1 MIFLDSSFLISF
13 FAGKDRHHEKA
24 IKIAEKIE
32 NKEKIISKLVIAEV
46 ITILRLK
53 LKAKQVLEIY
63 SNLPENFTIIEDQKY
78 YNNAMNEFLKYNGNI
93 SFFDSMYLYLM
104 KKKGIHEIASF
115 DEDFDN
121 KYGIIRI
128 H

>member
-1 MIFLDSSFLISF
+1 
-13 FAGKDRHHEKA
+13 
-24 IKIAEKIE
+24 
-32 NKEKIISKLVIAEV
+32 
-46 ITILRLK
+46 
-53 LKAKQVLEIY
+53 
-63 SNLPENFTIIEDQKY
+63 
-78 YNNAMNEFLKYNGNI
+78 MNEFLKYNGNI

-104 KKKGIHEIASF
+104 KKKGIQKIASF

>member
-13 FAGKDRHHEKA
+13 FAEKDQYHEKA
-24 IKIAEKIE
+24 MKIAGKIE
-32 NKEKIISKLVIAEV
+32 NREKVISKLVIAET
-46 ITILRLK
+46 ITIIRLK

-63 SNLPENFTIIEDQKY
+63 SNLPENFRVIEDQKY
-78 YNNAMNEFLKYNGNI
+78 YNNAMKEFLKYNGNI

-104 KKKGIHEIASF
+104 KKENIDEIVSF

-121 KYGIIRI
+121 KNGIIRV